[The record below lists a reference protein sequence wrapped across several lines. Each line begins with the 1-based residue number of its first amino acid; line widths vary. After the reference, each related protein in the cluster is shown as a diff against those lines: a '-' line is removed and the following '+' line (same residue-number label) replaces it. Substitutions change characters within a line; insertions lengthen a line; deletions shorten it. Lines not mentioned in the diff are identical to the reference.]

1 MQVQMLPAKGGG
13 KDVAKEIRFAD
24 KPQYLPWR
32 PRRYNADKQL
42 TLYVGIGQAL
52 LLAWAVLT
60 PMSAGN
66 QPTVAS
72 SLMGAVFNSYK
83 LNQIFP
89 TSSSASEEEKKK
101 GLKNIVRGCLLAV
114 MATFAGCFLLYT
126 FPDAI
131 ASQLGKQLPYMFYE
145 RQLALWSINSEESLN
160 VLSKL
165 LRNTAVSPTEAKY
178 RKIRLSNPTIARCI
192 RDEEGA
198 VETLQMMGWV
208 LEEDGEILTLPE
220 GTVVTMKEVRAVE
233 DAKDRLKKE
242 QRFKAR
248 NSKSV
253 SQATNSEKEII
264 RAQMEADRQERLAT
278 QQPVTQASTAQQLN
292 GRVQIRSAGD
302 LGLNAG

>member
-1 MQVQMLPAKGGG
+1 MPELLQRPCPLHLTSRPQTSRRGHRRHSGAHLCRAAASGAASFPSQPAEDPYQVLGLPRNADSESIQRVYNKKKRENRDNQELLDRIEKAHSTLMMRQFTMRVQGGG

-145 RQLALWSINSEESLN
+145 RQTMLLSVGTILAN
-160 VLSKL
+160 
-165 LRNTAVSPTEAKY
+165 AVM
-178 RKIRLSNPTIARCI
+178 TIFFR
-192 RDEEGA
+192 
-198 VETLQMMGWV
+198 
-208 LEEDGEILTLPE
+208 
-220 GTVVTMKEVRAVE
+220 
-233 DAKDRLKKE
+233 
-242 QRFKAR
+242 
-248 NSKSV
+248 
-253 SQATNSEKEII
+253 
-264 RAQMEADRQERLAT
+264 
-278 QQPVTQASTAQQLN
+278 
-292 GRVQIRSAGD
+292 
-302 LGLNAG
+302 